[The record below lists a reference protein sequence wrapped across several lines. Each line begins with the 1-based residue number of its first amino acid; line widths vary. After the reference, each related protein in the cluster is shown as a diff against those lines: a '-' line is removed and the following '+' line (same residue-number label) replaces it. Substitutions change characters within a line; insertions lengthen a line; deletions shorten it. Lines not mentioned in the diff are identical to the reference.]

1 MRRSRERHFIAVFI
15 IIAALGMVGRFDYA
29 DALYVE
35 AEEKLARPLRA
46 SMLDTST
53 NPATTAECERGG
65 VKGTVLTINT
75 RPDGIQWFR
84 RSCLAPKT

>member
-1 MRRSRERHFIAVFI
+1 MRRSRERPL
-15 IIAALGMVGRFDYA
+15 IAAFILIAAIGAVGNIDYA

-35 AEEKLARPLRA
+35 AQEKLDRPLRA
-46 SMLDTST
+46 TMIETST
-53 NPATTAECERGG
+53 HPASISECERGG

-75 RPDGIQWFR
+75 QPDGIQWFR